1 MTGPA
6 IWLLCGIVSST
17 AFAISERKFI
27 RDNAND
33 ISELAFLGIV
43 MVVLT
48 LTGPIGL
55 ASFLVGW
62 AAKTLV
68 RLIP

>member
-1 MTGPA
+1 MIGPA
-6 IWLLCGIVSST
+6 IWLLCGVASST

-27 RDNAND
+27 RGNAND
-33 ISELAFLGIV
+33 ALELMFVGFAIV
-43 MVVLT
+43 VIT
-48 LTGPIGL
+48 LAGPIGL
-55 ASFLVGW
+55 AFLLVGW

>member
-6 IWLLCGIVSST
+6 IWLLCGVASST

-27 RDNAND
+27 RGNANGAP
-33 ISELAFLGIV
+33 ELMFVGFAIV
-43 MVVLT
+43 VIT
-48 LTGPIGL
+48 LAGPIGL